1 MALALLVAAVA
12 LHVFGIFR
20 QIRHYRAV
28 FSELSGRWRDADI
41 GTGSAG
47 GRIAASA
54 MAIVVADEEGVVRAL
69 RLRQGAGSFA
79 KFLPR
84 DDLVGFSLP
93 ELRARAAR
101 AAPDVASAIGKAIDA
116 IEQKREA
123 RPPNAEA
130 PTMSAALPR
139 LAAD

>member
-1 MALALLVAAVA
+1 MARWQMALALLVAAVA
-12 LHVFGIFR
+12 LHVFGIFG

-54 MAIVVADEEGVVRAL
+54 IAIVVADEEGVVRAL

-79 KFLPR
+79 DTFLPR

-101 AAPDVASAIGKAIDA
+101 ARPMSPRRSEKRSMRSSKSA
-116 IEQKREA
+116 KRA
-123 RPPNAEA
+123 RR
-130 PTMSAALPR
+130 TR
-139 LAAD
+139 RRRR